1 MRAAMLLEPLP
12 STFACFFTPKVPLFC
27 VKNSKRSGTFCYLL
41 LKTKRSLSPFTVIHS
56 KRSHRAKGRLGQR
69 SSPFGDARDDDADDY
84 VDVG

>member
-41 LKTKRSLSPFTVIHS
+41 LKTKRSLSPFTVN
-56 KRSHRAKGRLGQR
+56 LL
-69 SSPFGDARDDDADDY
+69 
-84 VDVG
+84 

>member
-41 LKTKRSLSPFTVIHS
+41 LKTKRSLLPFTVTHTKKVES
-56 KRSHRAKGRLGQR
+56 RKGPLQWPSLG
-69 SSPFGDARDDDADDY
+69 
-84 VDVG
+84 